1 MFIDKKSFIKC
12 ITFENVDIKKVI
24 STIEQGGLRIALIIC
39 NYNKSDHIK
48 VPNYAMNYWV
58 NCS

>member
-24 STIEQGGLRIALIIC
+24 STIEQGGLRIALIIG
-39 NYNKSDHIK
+39 NDNQTDQNKDEPQISIQ
-48 VPNYAMNYWV
+48 
-58 NCS
+58 